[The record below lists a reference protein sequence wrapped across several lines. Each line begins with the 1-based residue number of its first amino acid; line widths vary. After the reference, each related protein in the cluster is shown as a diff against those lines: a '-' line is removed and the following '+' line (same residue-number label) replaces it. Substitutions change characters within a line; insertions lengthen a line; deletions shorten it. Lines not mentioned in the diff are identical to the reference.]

1 MTSKSIKW
9 LKNNKSFLN
18 INMIE
23 KEIGMPKSTLQKVLT
38 GDRNLPDN
46 WDAPVNKFV
55 KNFKKFQYGQRDKK
69 KKVSSHI

>member
-38 GDRNLPDN
+38 GDRNLPNN
-46 WDAPVNKFV
+46 WEDSVNRFV
-55 KNFKKFQYGQRDKK
+55 KRLKRFSNGR
-69 KKVSSHI
+69 

>member
-23 KEIGMPKSTLQKVLT
+23 KEIGMPKSTLQKVLI

-46 WDAPVNKFV
+46 WDAPVNEFV
-55 KNFKKFQYGQRDKK
+55 KRLKRFSNGR
-69 KKVSSHI
+69 